1 MKRFLAFRISGNF
14 TREETIDGKTYGVAP
29 VTILAEGVHQGISA
43 PGVAAPRSLY
53 PSAFFEA
60 LRPQLSSIDGIAV
73 TCNHPQTE
81 SELVSAR
88 SAEGM
93 RFVVGYIA
101 NSRVENNKLKAEAYI
116 DLDALA
122 AISPDALEALR
133 NGEPM
138 NVSWGGW
145 PETTES
151 TGAWHNEDYDE
162 IVSNARFDHLAL
174 LPNDRGACSWDDGC
188 GVRAAQQAKKSEES
202 KMNPIVA
209 FIAGLLFGAKE
220 TVNEAEARVTAL
232 INAKGSP
239 FKEENRKALM
249 ELPEK
254 FLRVL
259 EASFDEI
266 RTQLWG
272 FINGLDSPEFINFLE
287 DPYEGYFIYRSERR
301 SGMAGTSSTTLYK
314 RSYSVDASTN
324 KVVVAD
330 DAVEVIKKIEYV
342 PVGSS
347 TANSTHHKESAV
359 KEQLIAALI
368 AHDRTPFTEDDR
380 AYLTGLAEC
389 RLKVM
394 TEKLDKPA
402 ATPVAA
408 TTPAAAPAEPKK
420 EPTLQEY
427 IAAAP
432 KEIGTALQALID
444 REKATKE
451 AVIDKIV
458 AMEGCPF
465 KKEELADKDLSE
477 LTKIAALAGVKT
489 DPVPDFSGQQGT
501 RPPSGTEIPPMP
513 SSAPAPRK

>member
-1 MKRFLAFRISGNF
+1 
-14 TREETIDGKTYGVAP
+14 
-29 VTILAEGVHQGISA
+29 
-43 PGVAAPRSLY
+43 
-53 PSAFFEA
+53 
-60 LRPQLSSIDGIAV
+60 
-73 TCNHPQTE
+73 
-81 SELVSAR
+81 
-88 SAEGM
+88 
-93 RFVVGYIA
+93 
-101 NSRVENNKLKAEAYI
+101 
-116 DLDALA
+116 
-122 AISPDALEALR
+122 
-133 NGEPM
+133 
-138 NVSWGGW
+138 
-145 PETTES
+145 
-151 TGAWHNEDYDE
+151 
-162 IVSNARFDHLAL
+162 
-174 LPNDRGACSWDDGC
+174 
-188 GVRAAQQAKKSEES
+188 
-202 KMNPIVA
+202 MNPIIA
-209 FIAGLLFGAKE
+209 FIAGLLFGDKSK
-220 TVNEAEARVTAL
+220 VNDAEWRVTAL

-287 DPYEGYFIYRSERR
+287 DSYEGYFVYRSERR
-301 SGMAGTSSTTLYK
+301 AGMAGIASTTLYK
-314 RSYSVDASTN
+314 RSYGVDAGTN
-324 KVVVAD
+324 KVAVAD
-330 DAVEVIKKIEYV
+330 DAVEVTKKIEYV

-368 AHDRTPFTEDDR
+368 AHDRTPFTDDDR
-380 AYLTGLAEC
+380 AFLTGLTEC
-389 RLKVM
+389 RLKAM
-394 TEKLDKPA
+394 TEKMDKQPAAPA

-408 TTPAAAPAEPKK
+408 TAPAAAPAEPKK

-432 KEIGTALQALID
+432 KEIGTALQAAID

-477 LTKIAALAGVKT
+477 LTKLSALAGVKT

-501 RPPSGTEIPPMP
+501 RAPSGNEIPPMP